1 MPPFSLEG
9 GIGMSVKQ
17 DRTYIRTAED
27 LERKYNLGYALSE
40 AKQIA
45 VDARRTAENAATK
58 DYVDT
63 ELAGKAP
70 AGFGLGVVPNY
81 ITFAEADTTF
91 APGWYRFSGNITVNG
106 ATYNY
111 AYMRVD
117 GFNNTACTQIL
128 YIVNKNYKTFRRSRV
143 NGTWHDWVDVTHT
156 AFAPS
161 GFGYGDE
168 MLWLGFDKES
178 WSSTGNFQA
187 DLEATFAAMPQGT
200 CKQVQFI
207 DANLSNQKFAGT
219 LWKYTDAYGYLTADN
234 YSGAKAIK
242 TYYNSVWND
251 WEWENP
257 PMVAGVEYRTTER
270 YNNKV
275 VYTRYVNL
283 GSMPASGQKKV
294 AYTSGKASKWVSYEA
309 YLVTSSG
316 NVSPMPYINT
326 SGTLGATVYASTTN
340 IVISAQYD
348 ISAHSGFAIVKYTYD

>member
-1 MPPFSLEG
+1 MKTY
-9 GIGMSVKQ
+9 MKQ
-17 DRTYIRTAED
+17 DGAMPRTPED
-27 LERKYNLGYALSE
+27 LERKYEFEKRFRELKEKASQE
-40 AKQIA
+40 
-45 VDARRTAENAATK
+45 
-58 DYVDT
+58 YVDKQ
-63 ELAGKAP
+63 LATKAP

-143 NGTWHDWVDVTHT
+143 NGTWYGWVDVTHT

-161 GFGYGDE
+161 GFGYGEE
-168 MLWLGFDKES
+168 MLWLGFDKEL

-187 DLEATFAAMPQGT
+187 DLEAAFAAMPQGT

-275 VYTRYVNL
+275 VYTKYVNL

-294 AYTSGKASKWVSYEA
+294 AYTSGGKASKWVSYEA